1 MAVVSEVR
9 SRRRVTRQPRFPPL
23 SAHVRR
29 RTTHYR
35 GDSSRDGRRV
45 ASLDHPV
52 AILASEVVGERRP
65 LRAALFIP
73 CYVDQINPEVGVSVV
88 RVLRRL
94 GVEVVYPEGQTCC
107 GQPAFNSG
115 FFDEARAVGRHFMD
129 VFEKE
134 RFDYVVC
141 PSGSCTTMV
150 SHYYPFIFEDLP
162 DERERS
168 EALGGRVR
176 EFSDFLV
183 NVMGANASDLGA
195 HHEAKAVFHTGCHQ
209 RRELG
214 LLREPRELLENVEG
228 LNLVGW
234 EKEELCCGFGGTFSV
249 KMPAVSTA
257 MADEKIKALEES
269 GADTL
274 ISGDS
279 SCLMHLEGRLRRTG
293 HDTRVLHL
301 AQVLDDG
308 KAG

>member
-1 MAVVSEVR
+1 LIYFAQGFQEER
-9 SRRRVTRQPRFPPL
+9 TRTL
-23 SAHVRR
+23 
-29 RTTHYR
+29 
-35 GDSSRDGRRV
+35 RV
-45 ASLDHPV
+45 A
-52 AILASEVVGERRP
+52 
-65 LRAALFIP
+65 LFVP
-73 CYVDQINPEVGVSVV
+73 CYVDQINPEVGVSAV

-94 GVEVVYPEGQTCC
+94 GVEVIYPEGQTCC

-115 FFDEARAVGRHFMD
+115 FFDEARSVGRHFLG

-150 SHYYPFIFEDLP
+150 SHYFPFIFKDLP
-162 DERERS
+162 DERARS

-183 NVMGANASDLGA
+183 NVMGASAKDLGA

-214 LLREPRELLENVEG
+214 VLKEPRELLEGVEG
-228 LNLVGW
+228 LDLVGW

-257 MADEKIKALEES
+257 MADEKLKALDRS

-279 SCLMHLEGRLRRTG
+279 SCLMHLNGRLKRTG
-293 HDTRVLHL
+293 RDTRVLHL
-301 AQVLDDG
+301 AQVLDPTNG
-308 KAG
+308 G

>member
-1 MAVVSEVR
+1 M
-9 SRRRVTRQPRFPPL
+9 
-23 SAHVRR
+23 
-29 RTTHYR
+29 
-35 GDSSRDGRRV
+35 RV
-45 ASLDHPV
+45 A
-52 AILASEVVGERRP
+52 
-65 LRAALFIP
+65 LFVP

-94 GVEVVYPEGQTCC
+94 GVDVIYPEGQTCC

-115 FFDEARAVGRHFMD
+115 FFDEARSVGRHFMT
-129 VFEKE
+129 VFEGE
-134 RFDYVVC
+134 SFDYVVC

-150 SHYYPFIFEDLP
+150 SHYLPFLFEDLP

-168 EALGGRVR
+168 EWLGGRVR

-183 NVMGANASDLGA
+183 NVMGAGDLGA
-195 HHEAKAVFHTGCHQ
+195 RLPGKAVFHTGCHQ

-214 LLREPRELLENVEG
+214 LLREPRELLEGVEG
-228 LNLVGW
+228 LDLVGW

-257 MADEKIKALEES
+257 MADEKIGALERS

-279 SCLMHLEGRLRRTG
+279 SCLMHLKGRLRRTG

-301 AQVLDDG
+301 AQVLDTENG
-308 KAG
+308 G

>member
-1 MAVVSEVR
+1 MER
-9 SRRRVTRQPRFPPL
+9 SWNL
-23 SAHVRR
+23 
-29 RTTHYR
+29 
-35 GDSSRDGRRV
+35 RV
-45 ASLDHPV
+45 A
-52 AILASEVVGERRP
+52 
-65 LRAALFIP
+65 LFVP

-94 GVEVVYPEGQTCC
+94 GIDVIYPEGQTCC

-115 FFDEARAVGRHFMD
+115 FFDEARTIGRRFLD
-129 VFEKE
+129 VFERE
-134 RFDYVVC
+134 RFDYIVC

-150 SHYYPFIFEDLP
+150 SHYYPFIFKELP
-162 DERERS
+162 EERERS
-168 EALGGRVR
+168 EVLGERVR

-183 NVMGANASDLGA
+183 NVVGAKDLGA
-195 HHEAKAVFHTGCHQ
+195 RLEGKAVYHCGCHQ

-214 LLREPRELLENVEG
+214 ILEEPRELLVSVDGLELVEWG
-228 LNLVGW
+228 N
-234 EKEELCCGFGGTFSV
+234 EELCCGFGGTFAV

-257 MADEKIKALEES
+257 MADEKVKALEQS

-279 SCLMHLEGRLRRTG
+279 SCLMHLKGRLKRTG

-301 AQVLDDG
+301 AQVLDSNEG

>member
-1 MAVVSEVR
+1 LLYFAEGFQEER
-9 SRRRVTRQPRFPPL
+9 TRT
-23 SAHVRR
+23 V
-29 RTTHYR
+29 
-35 GDSSRDGRRV
+35 RV
-45 ASLDHPV
+45 A
-52 AILASEVVGERRP
+52 
-65 LRAALFIP
+65 LFVP
-73 CYVDQINPEVGVSVV
+73 CYVDQINPEVGVSAV

-94 GVEVVYPEGQTCC
+94 GVDVIYPEGQTCC

-115 FFDEARAVGRHFMD
+115 FFDEARSVGRHFLG

-150 SHYYPFIFEDLP
+150 SHYLPFIFKDLP
-162 DERERS
+162 DERARS

-183 NVMGANASDLGA
+183 NVMGASAKDLGA

-214 LLREPRELLENVEG
+214 VLKEPRELLEGVEG
-228 LNLVGW
+228 LDLVGW

-249 KMPAVSTA
+249 KMPAISTA
-257 MADEKIKALEES
+257 MADEKIKALDRS

-279 SCLMHLEGRLRRTG
+279 SCLMHLNGRLKRTG
-293 HDTRVLHL
+293 RDTRVLHL
-301 AQVLDDG
+301 AQVLDPRNG
-308 KAG
+308 G

>member
-1 MAVVSEVR
+1 M
-9 SRRRVTRQPRFPPL
+9 
-23 SAHVRR
+23 
-29 RTTHYR
+29 
-35 GDSSRDGRRV
+35 RV
-45 ASLDHPV
+45 A
-52 AILASEVVGERRP
+52 
-65 LRAALFIP
+65 LFVP
-73 CYVDQINPEVGVSVV
+73 CYVDLINPEVGVSVV
-88 RVLRRL
+88 RVLRKL

-115 FFDEARAVGRHFMD
+115 FFNEARSLAGRFLD
-129 VFEKE
+129 VFEGE
-134 RFDYVVC
+134 RWDYVVC

-150 SHYYPFIFEDLP
+150 SHYYPFLLHDTP

-168 EALGGRVR
+168 EALGHRVR

-183 NVMGANASDLGA
+183 NVLGVKDLGA
-195 HHEAKAVFHTGCHQ
+195 RHAGKAVFHTGCHQ

-214 LLREPRELLENVEG
+214 VLEEPRELLRNVEG
-228 LNLVGW
+228 LELLEW
-234 EKEELCCGFGGTFSV
+234 ENEELCCGFGGTFAV
-249 KMPAVSTA
+249 KMPDVSTA
-257 MADEKIKALEES
+257 MADEKIKALEKS

-301 AQVLDDG
+301 AQVLDAEDG

>member
-1 MAVVSEVR
+1 MK
-9 SRRRVTRQPRFPPL
+9 
-23 SAHVRR
+23 
-29 RTTHYR
+29 
-35 GDSSRDGRRV
+35 
-45 ASLDHPV
+45 
-52 AILASEVVGERRP
+52 I
-65 LRAALFIP
+65 ALFVP
-73 CYVDQINPEVGVSVV
+73 CYVDQVNPEVGVSVV

-129 VFEKE
+129 VFGGE

-150 SHYYPFIFEDLP
+150 AHYYPFIFEDLP
-162 DERERS
+162 DERGRA

-183 NVMGANASDLGA
+183 NVMGVSAGDLGA
-195 HHEAKAVFHTGCHQ
+195 RLGARREGKAVFHTGCHQ

-214 LLREPRELLENVEG
+214 LLREPRELLEGVEG
-228 LNLVGW
+228 LDLVGW

-257 MADEKIKALEES
+257 MADEKIRALEGS

-279 SCLMHLEGRLRRTG
+279 SCLMHLEGRLRRTR

-301 AQVLDDG
+301 AQVLDPTNG
-308 KAG
+308 G